1 MDVALQKATR
11 QHTKLYNNRLV
22 LRAIYDYGAISR
34 AELARLTHLTRAT
47 VSEVVADLIR
57 QGLVEEVGHGPAAVG
72 RTPVLLSV
80 IADGRQLIAVD
91 VANGEARGAIVNLRG
106 EIQQRITLSINNR
119 DGAAVVALLYD
130 LIDTLLTQVSRPL
143 LGIGI
148 GTPGLVNR
156 SGGVRQAV
164 NLGWY
169 DVPLQDLVQ
178 TRYGLPTHVAN
189 DSQLAALA
197 EYTFGVAHPPRN
209 LAVLLVGRGVGAG
222 IILNG
227 HLFAGDAGGAGEIG
241 HVAALDNGA
250 PCRCGN
256 TGCLETVVSSR
267 AIIRRAQELAHEYPR
282 SLLHHLTTRPAEIT
296 LEVVQAAGAA
306 GDPAVQQ
313 LISEVGQHLGS
324 AIAQLIGFLNIRH
337 ILLAGQVSAFGAP
350 LLRVVRQAVAARSL
364 NLLTH
369 ETEIAIA
376 RLGRDTVTLGAAAL
390 LLTAELGL
398 HRLGNTQRP
407 LATLIEADAHGAT

>member
-106 EIQQRITLSINNR
+106 EIQQRITLSINHR

-130 LIDTLLTQVSRPL
+130 LIDTLLTQLSRPL

-148 GTPGLVNR
+148 GTPGLVNP

-222 IILNG
+222 RGWSGSCPQQPADDVL
-227 HLFAGDAGGAGEIG
+227 DAGLGQRQVPQRGAGADRG
-241 HVAALDNGA
+241 D
-250 PCRCGN
+250 
-256 TGCLETVVSSR
+256 
-267 AIIRRAQELAHEYPR
+267 RR
-282 SLLHHLTTRPAEIT
+282 
-296 LEVVQAAGAA
+296 
-306 GDPAVQQ
+306 
-313 LISEVGQHLGS
+313 
-324 AIAQLIGFLNIRH
+324 
-337 ILLAGQVSAFGAP
+337 LLA
-350 LLRVVRQAVAARSL
+350 
-364 NLLTH
+364 
-369 ETEIAIA
+369 
-376 RLGRDTVTLGAAAL
+376 
-390 LLTAELGL
+390 
-398 HRLGNTQRP
+398 QRP
-407 LATLIEADAHGAT
+407 QRYVLSSTAPTPAGR